1 MIEYTFSVQELELFL
16 LILVRMTCFLY
27 AAPFYGMNNTPGQV
41 KIALG
46 VFVSYLI
53 YFTTMPHE
61 QVVYDTVLQYATVVL
76 KEAIVGLMIGWGA
89 NICSS
94 IVFFAGRLVD
104 MEIGFSMVNALDP
117 TTKENATISGFYYQY
132 MVMLIL
138 IMSGMHRYVLQAM
151 TETYQLIPINGAV
164 FHSEAML
171 RAVIDFMSSYINI
184 GFQICLPVFCSILI
198 VNVVLGILAKVSPQ
212 MNMFAVGMQIKI
224 LIGLGILFFTTGML
238 PYVSD
243 FIYEEMKVMIVAF
256 VEAMMP

>member
-1 MIEYTFSVQELELFL
+1 MIEYTFSVQELEIFL
-16 LILVRMTCFLY
+16 LILIRMTCFLF
-27 AAPFYGMNNTPGQV
+27 AAPFYGMNNTPGQI

-61 QVVYDTVLQYATVVL
+61 QVLYSTVLQYATVVL

-94 IVFFAGRLVD
+94 IVFFAGRMVD
-104 MEIGFSMVNALDP
+104 MEIGFAMVNAMDP

-132 MVMLIL
+132 MVMLML
-138 IMSGMHRYVLQAM
+138 LVSGMHRYILQAVA
-151 TETYQLIPINGAV
+151 ETYELIPINGAV
-164 FHSEAML
+164 FHSDAML
-171 RAVIDFMSSYINI
+171 QAVLDFMGSYISI
-184 GFQICLPVFCSILI
+184 GFQICLPVFASILI

-212 MNMFAVGMQIKI
+212 LNMFAVGMQIKI
-224 LIGLGILFFTTGML
+224 LIGLGIMFFTTGML

-243 FIYEEMKVMIVAF
+243 YIYNEMKVMIVAF

>member
-1 MIEYTFSVQELELFL
+1 MIEYSFSIQELEIFL
-16 LILVRMTCFLY
+16 LIVVRMTCFIY
-27 AAPFYGMNNTPGQV
+27 AAPFYGMNNTPGQF

-46 VFVSYLI
+46 LFVSYLI

-61 QVVYDTVLQYATVVL
+61 QVVYSTVLQYATIVL

-94 IVFFAGRLVD
+94 IVFFAGRMVD
-104 MEIGFSMVNALDP
+104 MEIGFAMVNAMDP
-117 TTKENATISGFYYQY
+117 TTKENVTITGFYYQY

-138 IMSGMHRYVLQAM
+138 MASGMHRYLIQAIA
-151 TETYQLIPINGAV
+151 ETYELIPIAGAV
-164 FHSEAML
+164 L
-171 RAVIDFMSSYINI
+171 RSDRMVEPVIAFLSSYITI
-184 GFQICLPVFCSILI
+184 GFQIALPVFAATLI

-212 MNMFAVGMQIKI
+212 LNMFAVGMQIKI
-224 LIGLGILFFTTGML
+224 LIGLLIMLLTTGML

-243 FIYEEMKVMIVAF
+243 FIYKEMKVMIVAF

>member
-1 MIEYTFSVQELELFL
+1 MIEYTFSVQELEIFL

-104 MEIGFSMVNALDP
+104 MEIGFAMVNAMDP

-138 IMSGMHRYVLQAM
+138 IMSGMHRYILQAVV
-151 TETYQLIPINGAV
+151 EAYELIPINGAV
-164 FHSEAML
+164 FHSEEML
-171 RAVIDFMSSYINI
+171 QAVIDFMGSYIRI

-224 LIGLGILFFTTGML
+224 LIGLGIMFLTTGML

-243 FIYEEMKVMIVAF
+243 FIFREMKVMIVAF

>member
-1 MIEYTFSVQELELFL
+1 MIEYSFSIQELEIFL
-16 LILVRMTCFLY
+16 LIMVRMTCFIY
-27 AAPFYGMNNTPGQV
+27 AAPFYGMNNTPGQF

-46 VFVSYLI
+46 LFVSYLI

-61 QVVYDTVLQYATVVL
+61 QLVYNTVLQYATIVL

-94 IVFFAGRLVD
+94 IVFFAGRMVD
-104 MEIGFSMVNALDP
+104 MEIGFAMVNAMDP
-117 TTKENATISGFYYQY
+117 TTKENATITGFYYQY

-138 IMSGMHRYVLQAM
+138 MVSGMHRYLIQAIA
-151 TETYQLIPINGAV
+151 ETYELIPIAGAV
-164 FHSEAML
+164 L
-171 RAVIDFMSSYINI
+171 RPDRMVEPVIAFLSSYITI
-184 GFQICLPVFCSILI
+184 GFQIALPVFAATLI

-212 MNMFAVGMQIKI
+212 LNMFAVGMQIKI
-224 LIGLGILFFTTGML
+224 LIGLLIMLLTTGML

-243 FIYEEMKVMIVAF
+243 FIYTEMKVMIVAF